1 MIACENSG
9 HEITYDFAEVSKIVE
24 AGSKCKSIKVYEF
37 TRHACYLIV
46 QNDDPRKEAV
56 ALEQTY
62 FTIQTYHQEVADH
75 FN

>member
-1 MIACENSG
+1 M
-9 HEITYDFAEVSKIVE
+9 E